1 MVILK
6 ILMIVGFLILLISL
20 IMSYKRYNEIL
31 KEAIQDKL
39 FLATLS
45 EFVIHTKA
53 HSDKEIITNDM
64 INAVKTCV
72 NKELYDVKAVDDD
85 YTQDNAYYSFAMQ
98 MFSFVDEMDKEW
110 YYAGN

>member
-6 ILMIVGFLILLISL
+6 ILIIVGFLILLISL
-20 IMSYKRYNEIL
+20 IMSYKRYNELL

-53 HSDKEIITNDM
+53 HSDKEIVTNDM

-72 NKELYDVKAVDDD
+72 NKELYEVTPVDDN
-85 YTQDNAYYSFAMQ
+85 YTQDNAYYSFAEQ
-98 MFSFVDEMDKEW
+98 MFEFVEDMDKE
-110 YYAGN
+110 

>member
-1 MVILK
+1 MVIAN
-6 ILMIVGFLILLISL
+6 ILVIIGFLILLISL
-20 IMSYKRYNEIL
+20 IMSYKRYNELL
-31 KEAIQDKL
+31 KESIQDKL

-53 HSDKEIITNDM
+53 HTDKEIVTNDM

-98 MFSFVDEMDKEW
+98 MFSFVDEMDKE
-110 YYAGN
+110 

>member
-6 ILMIVGFLILLISL
+6 ILIIVGFLILLISL
-20 IMSYKRYNEIL
+20 IMSYKRYNELL
-31 KEAIQDKL
+31 KESIQDKL

-53 HSDKEIITNDM
+53 HSDKEIVTNDM

-72 NKELYDVKAVDDD
+72 NKELYDVTPVDDN
-85 YTQDNAYYSFAMQ
+85 YTQDNAYYSFAEQ
-98 MFSFVDEMDKEW
+98 MFKFVEEMNKE
-110 YYAGN
+110 

>member
-6 ILMIVGFLILLISL
+6 ILIIVGFLILLISL
-20 IMSYKRYNEIL
+20 IMSHKRYNELL

-45 EFVIHTKA
+45 EFVIHTKS
-53 HSDKEIITNDM
+53 HSDKEIVTNDM

-72 NKELYDVKAVDDD
+72 NKELYDVKAIDDDD

-98 MFSFVDEMDKEW
+98 MFSFVDEMDKE
-110 YYAGN
+110 

>member
-6 ILMIVGFLILLISL
+6 ILIIVGFLILLISL
-20 IMSYKRYNEIL
+20 IMSYKEYNELL
-31 KEAIQDKL
+31 KEAIQNKL

-53 HSDKEIITNDM
+53 HSDKEIVTNDM

-98 MFSFVDEMDKEW
+98 MFSFVDEMDKE
-110 YYAGN
+110 

>member
-6 ILMIVGFLILLISL
+6 ILIIVGFLILLISL
-20 IMSYKRYNEIL
+20 IMSYKIYNELL
-31 KEAIQDKL
+31 KESIQDKL

-53 HSDKEIITNDM
+53 HSDKEIVTNDM

-72 NKELYDVKAVDDD
+72 NKELYDVKAVDDN

-98 MFSFVDEMDKEW
+98 MFSFVDEMDKE
-110 YYAGN
+110 

>member
-6 ILMIVGFLILLISL
+6 ILIIVGFLILLISL
-20 IMSYKRYNEIL
+20 IMSYKRYNELL

-53 HSDKEIITNDM
+53 HSDKEIVTNDM

-72 NKELYDVKAVDDD
+72 NKELYEVKAVDDD
-85 YTQDNAYYSFAMQ
+85 YTDDNAYYSFAEQ
-98 MFSFVDEMDKEW
+98 MFKFVEEMDKE
-110 YYAGN
+110 

>member
-1 MVILK
+1 MVIVN
-6 ILMIVGFLILLISL
+6 ILVIVGFLIFLISL
-20 IMSYKRYNEIL
+20 IMSYKRYNELL

-53 HSDKEIITNDM
+53 HSDKEIVTNDM

>member
-1 MVILK
+1 MVIAN
-6 ILMIVGFLILLISL
+6 ILVIISFLILLISL
-20 IMSYKRYNEIL
+20 IMSYKRYNELL

-53 HSDKEIITNDM
+53 HSDKEIVTNDM
-64 INAVKTCV
+64 VNAVKTCV

-85 YTQDNAYYSFAMQ
+85 YTDDNAYYSFAMQ
-98 MFSFVDEMDKEW
+98 MFSFVDEMDKE
-110 YYAGN
+110 

>member
-6 ILMIVGFLILLISL
+6 ILIIVGFLILLISL
-20 IMSYKRYNEIL
+20 IMSYKIYNELL

-53 HSDKEIITNDM
+53 HSDKEIVTNDM

-85 YTQDNAYYSFAMQ
+85 YTQDNAYYSFAEQ
-98 MFSFVDEMDKEW
+98 MFKFVEEMDKE
-110 YYAGN
+110 

>member
-6 ILMIVGFLILLISL
+6 ILIIVGFLISLISL
-20 IMSYKRYNEIL
+20 IMSYKRYNELL

-72 NKELYDVKAVDDD
+72 NKELYEVTPVDDN

-98 MFSFVDEMDKEW
+98 MFSFVDEMDKE
-110 YYAGN
+110 

>member
-6 ILMIVGFLILLISL
+6 ILIIVGFLILLISL
-20 IMSYKRYNEIL
+20 IMSYKRYNELL
-31 KEAIQDKL
+31 KEVIQDKL

-53 HSDKEIITNDM
+53 HSDKEIVTNDM

-72 NKELYDVKAVDDD
+72 NKELYDVTPVDDD
-85 YTQDNAYYSFAMQ
+85 YTQDNTYYSFAEQ
-98 MFSFVDEMDKEW
+98 MFKFVEEMDKE
-110 YYAGN
+110 

>member
-1 MVILK
+1 MVIAN
-6 ILMIVGFLILLISL
+6 ILVIISFLILLISL
-20 IMSYKRYNEIL
+20 IMSYKRYNELL
-31 KEAIQDKL
+31 KKSIQDKL

-53 HSDKEIITNDM
+53 HSDKEIVTNDM

-72 NKELYDVKAVDDD
+72 NKKLYEVTPVDDN
-85 YTQDNAYYSFAMQ
+85 YTQDNAYYSFAEQ

>member
-6 ILMIVGFLILLISL
+6 ILIIVGFLILLISL
-20 IMSYKRYNEIL
+20 IMSYKRYNELL

-53 HSDKEIITNDM
+53 HTDKEIVTNDM

>member
-6 ILMIVGFLILLISL
+6 ILIIVGFLILLISL
-20 IMSYKRYNEIL
+20 IMSYKRYNELL

-53 HSDKEIITNDM
+53 HSDKEIVTNDM

-72 NKELYDVKAVDDD
+72 NKELYDVKAVDND
-85 YTQDNAYYSFAMQ
+85 YTDNNAYYSFAMQ
-98 MFSFVDEMDKEW
+98 MFRFVDEMDKE
-110 YYAGN
+110 

>member
-1 MVILK
+1 MVITN
-6 ILMIVGFLILLISL
+6 ILVIIGFLILLILIFLISL
-20 IMSYKRYNEIL
+20 IISYKKYNELL

-53 HSDKEIITNDM
+53 HTDKEIVTNDM
-64 INAVKTCV
+64 VNAVKTCV
-72 NKELYDVKAVDDD
+72 NKELYDVKAIDDD

-98 MFSFVDEMDKEW
+98 MFSFVDEMDKE
-110 YYAGN
+110 

>member
-6 ILMIVGFLILLISL
+6 ILIIVGFLILLISL
-20 IMSYKRYNEIL
+20 IMSYKRYNELL
-31 KEAIQDKL
+31 KEVIQDKL

-53 HSDKEIITNDM
+53 HSDKEIVTNDM

-72 NKELYDVKAVDDD
+72 NKELYDVTPVDDD
-85 YTQDNAYYSFAMQ
+85 YTQDNTYYSFAEQ
-98 MFSFVDEMDKEW
+98 MFNFVDEMDKE
-110 YYAGN
+110 

>member
-6 ILMIVGFLILLISL
+6 ILIIVGFLILLISL
-20 IMSYKRYNEIL
+20 IMSYKKYNELL

-53 HSDKEIITNDM
+53 HTDKEIVTNDM

-72 NKELYDVKAVDDD
+72 NKEIYDIKAVDDS
-85 YTQDNAYYSFAMQ
+85 YTDDNAYYSFAMQ
-98 MFSFVDEMDKEW
+98 MFSFVDEMDKE
-110 YYAGN
+110 